1 MQNDELR
8 KRLEALE
15 ARVEE
20 LEVLFGRRP
29 APTPVQRSWQPPRP
43 APAPPPTVVP
53 PPLPESPPPPPERV
67 AVAAAEAKAPAAR
80 DLERFFGLTVLGR
93 VGIAALLLAGA
104 YFGQLGWAK
113 IGPGARTA
121 LLYAVGIV
129 MIAAGFVLRPRVVA
143 KYTVTL
149 WGGGMA
155 MTYLAGVLGHLVFH
169 VVPSTTALISL
180 FATTAAGQFL
190 AQRAGIEAMAT
201 ITLAGAYAAP
211 VLVGTPSA
219 TPTAFFVLLLT
230 LHAWAA
236 WTEHRWRW
244 TSARALAV
252 LATILLVVG
261 WYVKNGMGGVA
272 SSTLHT
278 TAVWLGL
285 ALPELLVALRRRDVA
300 ADRSVAI
307 AAGFAT
313 VLMVAMIR
321 CDRSTWNF
329 APCVLA
335 VGGLVAGAALR
346 TRCVS
351 FGTWLARAASLFAAA
366 AFVTWFDLG
375 EGNGTPWLEPVGRL
389 VGIAIV
395 TAALLLTRRWTG
407 TGESGAIVAIVV
419 VHAVLW
425 TARTRQVFVQE
436 DGSVSSW
443 PGFLAIA
450 TPLALLL
457 LGRHTVGRV
466 IGLLAAAFFAR
477 TWIGGNESLAG
488 EHGGTAALSFAV
500 ASGTAALGAWLAA
513 IRRDRWLAVTTAGLN
528 VLVLL
533 SWFVAAASA
542 QSTALPEPTWP
553 LWNPRSGALVAIIA
567 MSLLARAKTPGSE
580 GAARAVLAATALV
593 ATYSLGLTE
602 LLDAIEA
609 WTFGPRAVAT
619 SIYTLAFASVLLTV
633 GFRRRIPALRWTAL
647 ATFGAV
653 VVKIA
658 AYDLRETDTPVR
670 MLVTAVLGGV
680 LLVAAWAYARRSR
693 PPAA

>member
-1 MQNDELR
+1 MENDELR
-8 KRLEALE
+8 ERLAALE
-15 ARVEE
+15 ARVTE
-20 LEVLFGRRP
+20 LEVLLGKRASLP
-29 APTPVQRSWQPPRP
+29 PVQRPWQPPRP
-43 APAPPPTVVP
+43 TASPSPAIVP
-53 PPLPESPPPPPERV
+53 PPLPELPPSPLASAD
-67 AVAAAEAKAPAAR
+67 AVPAAR

-93 VGIAALLLAGA
+93 VGVAALLLAGA
-104 YFGQLGWAK
+104 YFGQIGWAK

-121 LLYAVGIV
+121 LLYVVGV
-129 MIAAGFVLRPRVVA
+129 AMIAAGFALRRRVLA

-155 MTYLAGVLGHLVFH
+155 MTYLAGVLGHLVFQ
-169 VVPSTTALISL
+169 VVPATTALVSL
-180 FATTAAGQFL
+180 FATTAAGQLL
-190 AQRAGIEAMAT
+190 ARRAGVEAMAT

-211 VLVGTPSA
+211 VLVGTPSP

-252 LATILLVVG
+252 LATIVLVVG
-261 WYVKNGMGGVA
+261 WYVKHGMGSAA
-272 SSTLHT
+272 SSTPHT

-285 ALPELLVALRRRDVA
+285 ALPELLAAVRRREVPAARSIAVA
-300 ADRSVAI
+300 A
-307 AAGFAT
+307 GCAT

-329 APCVLA
+329 APCALA

-346 TRCVS
+346 TRSVPL
-351 FGTWLARAASLFAAA
+351 GTWLARAASLFAAA

-375 EGNGTPWLEPVGRL
+375 EGNGTPWLEPAGRL

-395 TAALLLTRRWTG
+395 TAALLLTHRWTG

-500 ASGTAALGAWLAA
+500 ASGVAALGAWLAA
-513 IRRDRWLAVTTAGLN
+513 IRRDHVLAVTTAGLN

-533 SWFVAAASA
+533 SWFVATTSA
-542 QSTALPEPTWP
+542 RSTAIPEPTWP
-553 LWNPRSGALVAIIA
+553 LWNPHSSALGAILA
-567 MSLLARAKTPGSE
+567 MSLVARVKTPGSE
-580 GAARAVLAATALV
+580 AAARAVLAATALV

-609 WTFGPRAVAT
+609 WAFGPRAVAT
-619 SIYTLAFASVLLTV
+619 SIYTLAFASALLIA
-633 GFRRRIPALRWTAL
+633 GFRRGIAALRWTAL